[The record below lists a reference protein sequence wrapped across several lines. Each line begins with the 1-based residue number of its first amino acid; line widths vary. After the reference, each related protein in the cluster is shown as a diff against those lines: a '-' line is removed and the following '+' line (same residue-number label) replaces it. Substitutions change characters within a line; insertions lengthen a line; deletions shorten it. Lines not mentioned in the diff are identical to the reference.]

1 MKCNMDQF
9 AKDLQRILS
18 EAAGVGVGVYEREAP
33 RDANGIVL
41 FDRMPFVV
49 YSADPRAP
57 EDEAEEWT
65 ADLFLDVWARNGW
78 DECFR
83 TMSLLDDALDAQAY
97 ETESGII
104 CADRNGLCF
113 QRGERDPEDERLRRM
128 SGQYLLRFNPT
139 YKE

>member
-1 MKCNMDQF
+1 MICNMDQF
-9 AKDLQRILS
+9 AKDLQLVLS

-33 RDANGIVL
+33 RDSNGIVL

-57 EDEAEEWT
+57 EDESEEWT
-65 ADLFLDVWARNGW
+65 ADLFIDVWARNGW
-78 DECFR
+78 GECFR
-83 TMSLLDDALDAQAY
+83 TMSLLDDALDAQTY
-97 ETESGII
+97 ETEGGVI
-104 CADRNGLCF
+104 CAYRNGLCF

-128 SGQYLLRFNPT
+128 SGQYLLRFNPI

>member
-1 MKCNMDQF
+1 MIANMDQF
-9 AKDLQRILS
+9 AKDLQKLLS
-18 EAAGVGVGVYEREAP
+18 KAVGADVGVYEREAP
-33 RDANGIVL
+33 RDAGGVVL

-65 ADLFLDVWARNGW
+65 ADLFLDVWALGGW
-78 DECFR
+78 ADCYR
-83 TMSLLDDALDAQAY
+83 VMALLDDALDAQIH
-97 ETESGII
+97 ETESGVV

-128 SGQYLLRFNPT
+128 SGQYLLRFNPIV
-139 YKE
+139 KE